1 MSKRINFSSGT
12 KWEEIAGYSR
22 AVRLGNVIEVAGT
35 TAVDEDGNV
44 IGENDAYQ
52 QTIFILEKIAQALNE
67 TGAGLKDVVRTRI
80 YVQDMADWQEV
91 AKAHGEIFQNI
102 CPATTLVEVSALINP
117 KLIVEIEA
125 KAVVF
130 DE

>member
-67 TGAGLKDVVRTRI
+67 TGAALKDVVRTRI